1 MKPYPPPRAL
11 AALVFSFCFL
21 SSALVAQTNPPSAS
35 PSYAAVLLV
44 EQGESRLEENQID
57 EARELFRKALQ
68 TDQKN
73 TKAEKH
79 LRAIEA
85 GTVRRAAP
93 VAVAAAATPYPS
105 TTQTAP
111 SSPTATP
118 IAGASPATSTTSSAS
133 PAVGIHPTNNGGKG
147 GATPATADMPM
158 DEASLI
164 ALRKTQLGKP
174 EYRAAW
180 ITRMDWASPDQTITR
195 NKIVTLLDRAK
206 EINLNTVF
214 FQVRGDCTTLY
225 PSELEPVSDLLG
237 GRLDWDPMAFAIE
250 EAHKRSIEFHAYFN
264 ISTASEKRD
273 GPSNPNHIF
282 QQHCLDGS
290 NPNWLVYK
298 DGAPLGFEEYWWL
311 NTNLP
316 EVQAHVRRAAVDFVH
331 RYNVDGIHYDRV
343 RFPSGATSD
352 DPWSKARFQTTNP
365 NNLDYN
371 AWQRENLAQLL
382 TDIYA
387 AAVTMRPN
395 IRVSGAVW
403 GIYDKT
409 KLPAGADRSVGYS
422 WTSSGLQDY
431 HQDSIDWI
439 NRGCMDML
447 VPMIYWNMGEDKP
460 DYDEVL
466 ASFVSLTKSGRHVI
480 GGQRVFDPVEMLR
493 ETAASILVG
502 AQGSCPFTLNRL
514 YDTEANTLYKT
525 AIYPDR
531 VEIPA
536 MPWRTNP
543 ETGIV
548 LVVVRDAQGVPVMN
562 APVRIAGD
570 KPQLT
575 FSSADGFCS
584 FISAPLGKEI
594 TITAE
599 KPGAPGVAVT
609 KNLTIEKGK
618 SADIELKFN

>member
-1 MKPYPPPRAL
+1 MRLHSPPRAL
-11 AALVFSFCFL
+11 AALMFSFCFL
-21 SSALVAQTNPPSAS
+21 SPVLFAQPKPSPAS
-35 PSYAAVLLV
+35 SGYAAVLLV
-44 EQGESRLEENQID
+44 EQGEARLAENQID
-57 EARELFRKALQ
+57 EAREFFQKALQ
-68 TDQKN
+68 TDQN
-73 TKAEKH
+73 NAKAEKH
-79 LRAIEA
+79 LRDLEA
-85 GTVRRAAP
+85 PKFRPAAP
-93 VAVAAAATPYPS
+93 VAAVVVTPYPS
-105 TTQTAP
+105 TTTTA
-111 SSPTATP
+111 PTATATP
-118 IAGASPATSTTSSAS
+118 TAGASPAASSATSAS
-133 PAVGIHPTNNGGKG
+133 PAVGVLPTSNGGKG
-147 GATPATADMPM
+147 GATPATENMPL
-158 DEASLI
+158 DEASLV

-180 ITRMDWASPDQTITR
+180 ITRMDWASLDQTIAR
-195 NKIVTLLDRAK
+195 NKIITLLDRAK
-206 EINLNTVF
+206 EINLNTIF

-237 GRLDWDPMAFAIE
+237 GRLDWDPVAFAIE
-250 EAHKRSIEFHAYFN
+250 EAHKRSIAFHAYFN
-264 ISTASEKRD
+264 ISTASEKRG
-273 GPSNPNHIF
+273 GPTNPNHIF
-282 QQHCLDGS
+282 QQHCVEGS

-298 DGAPLGFEEYWWL
+298 EGAPLGFEEYWWL

-316 EVQAHVRRAAVDFVH
+316 EVQTHIRRAAVDFIH

-343 RFPSGATSD
+343 RFPSGGTSD
-352 DPWSKARFQTTNP
+352 DPWSKARFAITNP
-365 NNLDYN
+365 NSLDYN

-387 AAVTMRPN
+387 AAVTMRPKV
-395 IRVSGAVW
+395 RVSAAVW

-409 KLPAGADRSVGYS
+409 KLPAGADRNVGYS

-460 DYDEVL
+460 DFDEVL
-466 ASFVSLTKSGRHVI
+466 ASFVNLTTNERHII
-480 GGQRVFDPVEMLR
+480 GGQRVFTPAEMLR

-502 AQGSCPFTLNRL
+502 AQGSCPFTLNRV
-514 YDTEANTLYKT
+514 YDTESAPLYKS

-531 VEIPA
+531 VEMPA
-536 MPWRTNP
+536 MPWRDNP
-543 ETGIV
+543 EVGIV
-548 LVVVRDAQGVPVMN
+548 LVVVRDAQGAPVMN
-562 APVRIAGD
+562 APVRISGD

-599 KPGAPGVAVT
+599 KPGTPGVTAT
-609 KNLTIEKGK
+609 KNLTVEKGK